1 MKIEALTPNA
11 AVLKELGRRLQ
22 LVRKQQGLT
31 QDELATQAGLGVA
44 TLRRIEDGS
53 DGRLGS
59 WVRLLRA
66 LGMSA
71 AIDALLPE
79 TFRSP
84 MREAR
89 ERSGR
94 RRGPKGDGGP
104 EGDGGFVWGD
114 GKR

>member
-11 AVLKELGRRLQ
+11 AVLEELGRRLQ
-22 LVRKQQGLT
+22 RVRKQQGLT
-31 QDELATQAGLGVA
+31 QEELAGQAGLGVA

-71 AIDALLPE
+71 SLDALLPE
-79 TFRSP
+79 SFRSP
-84 MREAR
+84 MQEAR
-89 ERSGR
+89 EQSGGR
-94 RRGPKGDGGP
+94 RRGPKDG
-104 EGDGGFVWGD
+104 GGFVWGD